1 MKKLVFILMAFVA
14 FSFTATANDY
24 AINEVA
30 VDQMFNQA
38 DEISTVD
45 FSELM
50 TANAPNAQLGA
61 KNAWVAWA
69 LTWTAYVGVCGVHRL
84 YLGSSTGVFLV
95 YLCTGGGCG
104 VIQTVDWVLLLMGA
118 LDNDVSKYEDNT
130 KVIMWYILLN

>member
-1 MKKLVFILMAFVA
+1 MKKLVFILIAFVA
-14 FSFTATANDY
+14 FSFTANANDY

-45 FSELM
+45 FAELM

-61 KNAWVAWA
+61 KNPWVAVA
-69 LTWTAYVGVCGVHRL
+69 LNTVAYFTGICGIHRL
-84 YLGSSTGVFLV
+84 YLGSSITVFLV
-95 YLCTGGGCG
+95 YFCTGGGCG
-104 VIQTVDWVLLLMGA
+104 VIQAVDWVLLLMGA

-130 KVIMWYILLN
+130 KVIMW